1 MPHRMMCWIG
11 NNDLH
16 GAAGNENPGPIKA
29 TIEEKKGEIGE
40 LILLSNF
47 SDEDTRRYIEWLRP
61 FSEIRIK
68 LEYCKISSPVD
79 YEGIYRVTDRLLE
92 KYSSDSQ
99 PVSVLLSPGTPAM
112 QTVWLFI
119 TQTRYPQVELLAAS
133 KEQGVVKV
141 RLPFSIS
148 AELTPLS
155 DQRLTQ
161 LALTSPP
168 DTAQFSDIFSISPVM
183 EELKQKAAILAQRSL
198 PVLLLGETGTGKE
211 LFARAIHNSSQRAD
225 KPWRVVNCG
234 AIPHDLIDSKLF
246 GHKRGSF
253 TGAERDQPGLFEE
266 ADGGTLFLDE
276 IGELPLAAQV
286 RLLRVLQEGAVT
298 RVGENNEH
306 KVDVRIIA
314 ATHRNLLDMV
324 TEGTFRE
331 DLFYRISI
339 GVLNIPALKQREGDL
354 GYLADRL
361 LARIT
366 QQEGIQEKRLS
377 PEAKNVILKHGW
389 PGNVRELNN
398 TLLRATIWQTSS
410 VLRAEDLQQAMIHQD
425 KTSSNS
431 DILNREINDG
441 FNIQDLLDQ
450 VEAHYVELAWESTH
464 QKKMASEM
472 LGYKN
477 WQSFDKR
484 LRRFGIISDQRKS

>member
-11 NNDLH
+11 INDLK
-16 GAAGNENPGPIKA
+16 GAAGDTNPGPIKS
-29 TIEEKKGEIGE
+29 TLEEKKSEFSE
-40 LILLSNF
+40 AILLSNF
-47 SDEDTRRYIEWLRP
+47 SEEDNVRYIGWLRQ
-61 FSEIRIK
+61 FSEIGIK
-68 LEYCKISSPVD
+68 LEHCDISSPVD
-79 YEGIYRVTDRLLE
+79 YEGIYRVTDRLLQ
-92 KYSSDSQ
+92 KYSADKQ
-99 PVSVLLSPGTPAM
+99 AVSVLLSPGTPVM

-119 TQTRYPQVELLAAS
+119 TQTRYPEVELLATS
-133 KEQGVVKV
+133 REQGVVEV
-141 RLPFSIS
+141 QLPFSIS
-148 AELTPLS
+148 AELIPLS

-161 LALTSPP
+161 LAVTSPP
-168 DTAQFSDIFSISPVM
+168 DTAKFSDIYSISPVM
-183 EELKQKAAILAQRSL
+183 NELKQKAAILAQRSL

-211 LFARAIHNSSQRAD
+211 LFARAIHNSSKRGD
-225 KPWRVVNCG
+225 KSWRVVNCG

-246 GHKRGSF
+246 GHKKGSF
-253 TGAERDQPGLFEE
+253 TGADRDQPGLFEE

-276 IGELPLAAQV
+276 IGELPLVAQV

-298 RVGENNEH
+298 RVGENKER
-306 KVDVRIIA
+306 KIDVRIIA

-324 TEGTFRE
+324 AEGTFRE

-339 GVLNIPALKQREGDL
+339 GVLNIPSLKQREGDL

-361 LARIT
+361 LERIT
-366 QQEGIQEKRLS
+366 QQEGIQGKRLS
-377 PEAKNVILKHGW
+377 PEAKNIILKHGW

-398 TLLRATIWQTSS
+398 TLLRATIWQNGS
-410 VLRAEDLQQAMIHQD
+410 VLQAEDLQQALIHQD
-425 KTSSNS
+425 KPLSNGN
-431 DILNREINDG
+431 ILKREIDEG

-484 LRRFGIISDQRKS
+484 LKRFGIIDDKR